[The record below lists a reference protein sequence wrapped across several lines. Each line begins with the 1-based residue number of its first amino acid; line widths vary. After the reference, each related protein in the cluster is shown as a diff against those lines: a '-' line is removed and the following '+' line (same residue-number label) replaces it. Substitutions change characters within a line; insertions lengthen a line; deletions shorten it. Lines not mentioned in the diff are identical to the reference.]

1 MLFRW
6 LLPCFVRPIHI
17 GLVYLFPPAR
27 VEECARQP
35 CKFYFLSDIPKLHT
49 LCLLKN
55 SQNLSFTCVERYH
68 LLLFSLQ
75 SKGVEEDK
83 DHMLEKFQN
92 GKTAHEY
99 ISQTRSTVSNFAAHL
114 TGKVVDKDRMNWED
128 KQGLAFRK
136 GMDYKDGSLYIPQ
149 DGVYYVYSQVYFIYN
164 GCKNGYIDLNK
175 HIKTV
180 THSVNYSL
188 EDEFQPE
195 KLLESRHSACQ
206 VPANTDGDSGYWSQ
220 TSYQGGLFKLKKGYR
235 LNVIVSMMDLVDF
248 DENKTFFGAF
258 FVSE

>member
-1 MLFRW
+1 MCPPNKTYDVESCLSAVKQPAADNYKRRCSGCFFAGCCLALF
-6 LLPCFVRPIHI
+6 
-17 GLVYLFPPAR
+17 GLFTLALSI
-27 VEECARQP
+27 
-35 CKFYFLSDIPKLHT
+35 YFLLHVS
-49 LCLLKN
+49 K
-55 SQNLSFTCVERYH
+55 SAQDNL
-68 LLLFSLQ
+68 